1 MPPSSTFDA
10 GRPSTGHDVKA
21 RMQARSTMLTGKNA
35 RRATALEPSAT
46 QPAFGAGARDGFWF
60 EAELIRAIEAEL
72 FFS

>member
-1 MPPSSTFDA
+1 
-10 GRPSTGHDVKA
+10 
-21 RMQARSTMLTGKNA
+21 MQARSTMLTGKNA